1 MAGFVN
7 LKNISISTIPLST
20 WYIFE
25 AAVNSNIAG
34 TVDLFARVYPDGGT
48 VPAWQTYTDTNSTK
62 ITTPGW
68 FGIGTG
74 YDNGTVV
81 DFDTLTTIS
90 DRTINVAVSGIL
102 GQAAAVAE
110 FSTQV
115 YATGIQGTLSSL
127 INTGHI
133 VACEGILGETDTF
146 IRNDA
151 INVSSKG
158 ILGKAFV
165 LTGSAAIPQG
175 LLGQVSATIMPEY
188 HVSISSKGLT
198 GSVEARFGSAI
209 RVSGFTGVV
218 QADISSNNV
227 LYFTQRGMVGTV
239 SADIKSST
247 ATRLTA
253 IGVVGQVTAVINNG
267 LNVNVS
273 SSGLN
278 GRVSAFIIDLTPI
291 TVNISGILGR
301 TSASIIPDIVSNFDD
316 ITGTIGTVSAKIS
329 NGDFEDYVMRY
340 IR

>member
-1 MAGFVN
+1 
-7 LKNISISTIPLST
+7 
-20 WYIFE
+20 
-25 AAVNSNIAG
+25 
-34 TVDLFARVYPDGGT
+34 
-48 VPAWQTYTDTNSTK
+48 
-62 ITTPGW
+62 
-68 FGIGTG
+68 
-74 YDNGTVV
+74 
-81 DFDTLTTIS
+81 
-90 DRTINVAVSGIL
+90 
-102 GQAAAVAE
+102 
-110 FSTQV
+110 
-115 YATGIQGTLSSL
+115 
-127 INTGHI
+127 
-133 VACEGILGETDTF
+133 
-146 IRNDA
+146 
-151 INVSSKG
+151 
-158 ILGKAFV
+158 
-165 LTGSAAIPQG
+165 
-175 LLGQVSATIMPEY
+175 MPEY